1 MTKKEIKASQA
12 AWVAKTFR
20 NLIPLGKRHIADIEW
35 EINEQD
41 TNPGYKLRTKCEYSK
56 QQLKERLMESYK
68 LVRDLEDGPE
78 PLMD

>member
-1 MTKKEIKASQA
+1 MTKAELKTMQA
-12 AWVAKTFR
+12 DLMANTFK

-56 QQLKERLMESYK
+56 QQLKERLMKSYK
-68 LVRDLEDGPE
+68 LVRDLEDGPDIF
-78 PLMD
+78 PS